1 MMMPD
6 VNVLL
11 GAFRADHPHHGL
23 CKPWL
28 DRLTAS
34 GETYALSTL
43 VLSAVVRIATNSRIF
58 VNPSTS
64 VEAFDFCDTLLEHPA
79 AALTTPGPEH
89 WAIFKRLCTALN
101 IKGATVTDAWFA
113 ALAIEGGHEMVTLDR
128 DYGRI
133 PGLKWRMP

>member
-58 VNPSTS
+58 VNPSTP
-64 VEAFDFCDTLLEHPA
+64 VEAFDFCGTLLEDPA
-79 AALTTPGPEH
+79 AALTAPGLGH
-89 WAIFKRLCTALN
+89 WPIFKRLCTSLN

-133 PGLKWRMP
+133 PGLLWRTP